1 MNLYVYLKH
10 KGGQPVRRRMGILA
24 LALLLVLLAGC
35 SGLSAEEL
43 YRLPEAT
50 EDYYDLQ
57 EALNGVLA
65 EGYTYTSPTSGARQE
80 PVQLTDLNGDG
91 VDEAVA
97 FFRSEEEGDIRLCVF
112 TKADG
117 VYTARTI
124 DGAGTGVAAVDYANL
139 DGLSGLEIVVTY
151 QVSETVTQA
160 LQVYRCGWDGEL
172 TVETILTGSCSRYGL
187 WDLDGDGLPE
197 LFCLTSSGADSS
209 AIVEYYDG
217 AAGRLRKGL
226 DQRLSFPY
234 ENLRRLQKAELSD
247 GTPVMLLSGAAGDGS
262 LVTDLF
268 LARAGVLEPLELDKN
283 VNRGMFADYPY
294 PVDID
299 EDGAVEF
306 PRVEQLPAQPTDSI
320 MPSAV
325 RWYSVDS
332 AGHCESRLV
341 TYASG
346 PGDWY
351 LTFPETWDGAVT
363 AREQELSSGV
373 RTVDFYHIRTEDP
386 GKLDLSDETAAQ
398 RILTVY
404 TLRGTD
410 RQAYVEE
417 HGLSILRSDS
427 DVIYAVDLSD
437 SAHAWEGTI
446 TMAQVTEMFH
456 LQGNN
461 IGNKEG
467 ST

>member
-1 MNLYVYLKH
+1 MNLYVYLKREEERT
-10 KGGQPVRRRMGILA
+10 VRRRMGILV
-24 LALLLVLLAGC
+24 LALTLLLTGC

-43 YRLPEAT
+43 YRLPEAS

-57 EALNGVLA
+57 AALNGVLA
-65 EGYTYTSPTSGARQE
+65 QGYSYTAPASGARQE
-80 PVQLTDLNGDG
+80 PVQLVDLNGDG
-91 VDEAVA
+91 VDEAVV
-97 FFRSEEEGDIRLCVF
+97 FFRSEESGAVSLFIF
-112 TKADG
+112 TKEND
-117 VYTARTI
+117 VYTALPVE
-124 DGAGTGVAAVDYANL
+124 GAGTGVASVDYADL
-139 DGLSGLEIVVTY
+139 DGLSGQEIVVTY

-160 LQVYRCGWDGEL
+160 LQVYRCVWDGEL
-172 TVETILTGSCSRYGL
+172 AVETILTGSCSRYGL

-197 LFCLTSSGADSS
+197 LFCLTSSGSESPAV
-209 AIVEYYDG
+209 VEYYDG
-217 AAGRLRKGL
+217 AAGRLRTSL

-234 ENLRRLQKAELSD
+234 ENLRRLQMAELSD
-247 GTPVMLLSGAAGDGS
+247 GTRAVLASGAAGDGS

-268 LARAGVLEPLELDKN
+268 LDQDGTLQPLELEKD
-283 VNRGMFADYPY
+283 VNRGMSADYAY
-294 PVDID
+294 PVDVNG
-299 EDGAVEF
+299 DGAVEF
-306 PRVEQLPAQPTDSI
+306 PRVEQLPAQVIDSTL
-320 MPSAV
+320 PSVV

-332 AGHCESRLV
+332 QGRCESQLV

-363 AREQELSSGV
+363 AREQERSATV
-373 RTVDFYHIRTEDP
+373 RTVDFYHILTENLA
-386 GKLDLSDETAAQ
+386 KLDLSDEETAQ

-404 TLRGTD
+404 TLRGTG

-417 HGLSILRSDS
+417 HGLSILWSDS

-461 IGNKEG
+461 NGNKEG

>member
-1 MNLYVYLKH
+1 M
-10 KGGQPVRRRMGILA
+10 RRRMGILVLV
-24 LALLLVLLAGC
+24 LALLLTGC

-43 YRLPEAT
+43 YRLPEAS

-57 EALNGVLA
+57 AALNGVLA
-65 EGYTYTSPTSGARQE
+65 QGYSYTAPASGTRQE

-97 FFRSEEEGDIRLCVF
+97 FFRSEESGAVSLFVF
-112 TKADG
+112 TKEAD
-117 VYTARTI
+117 VYTALPVE
-124 DGAGTGVAAVDYANL
+124 GAGTGVASVDYANL

-151 QVSETVTQA
+151 QVSENVTQA

-197 LFCLTSSGADSS
+197 LFCLTSSGAENP

-217 AAGRLRKGL
+217 AAGRLRTSQ

-234 ENLRRLQKAELSD
+234 ESLRRLQMAELSD
-247 GTPVMLLSGAAGDGS
+247 GTRAMLVGGAAGDGS

-268 LARAGVLEPLELDKN
+268 LDRDGALQPLELEKD
-283 VNRGMFADYPY
+283 VNRGMSADYAY
-294 PVDID
+294 PMDID
-299 EDGAVEF
+299 GDGTVEF
-306 PRVEQLPAQPTDSI
+306 PRVEQLPALSTDSTV
-320 MPSAV
+320 PRAV
-325 RWYSVDS
+325 RWYSVDGQGRCKS
-332 AGHCESRLV
+332 LLV
-341 TYASG
+341 TYSSG

-363 AREQELSSGV
+363 AREQERSATV
-373 RTVDFYHIRTEDP
+373 RTVDFYHILTEDP
-386 GKLDLSDETAAQ
+386 AKLDFSDEETAQ

-410 RQAYVEE
+410 RQSYVEE

-437 SAHAWEGTI
+437 SAHTWEGTI
-446 TMAQVTEMFH
+446 TMAQVTEMFR
-456 LQGNN
+456 LRGNN
-461 IGNKEG
+461 NGNKEG